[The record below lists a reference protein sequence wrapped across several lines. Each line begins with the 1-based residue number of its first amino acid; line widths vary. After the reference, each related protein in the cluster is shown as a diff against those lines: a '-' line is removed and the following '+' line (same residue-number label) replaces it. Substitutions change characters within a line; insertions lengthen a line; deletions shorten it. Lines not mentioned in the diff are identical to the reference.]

1 MRNSNAIPLKITIF
15 TFMNTRVTL
24 AAPYPFQRPA
34 FIGIREYSFINS
46 HGDAYSVQF
55 VQKNNQIT
63 NYIVDLSLKN
73 HDQDEYQTMNTGDV
87 YRVMATVVSILID
100 FIEQTP
106 YCQSI
111 EFVPVSENHQLSNRR
126 SALFLRY
133 VQLFKVLTGW
143 DYKINAGVFTLS
155 RPKTK

>member
-1 MRNSNAIPLKITIF
+1 MKP
-15 TFMNTRVTL
+15 RVTF
-24 AAPYPFQRPA
+24 ATPYPFQRPA
-34 FIGIREYSFINS
+34 FIGIREYNFINS
-46 HGDAYSVQF
+46 HGDEYSVQF
-55 VQKNNQIT
+55 VQKNNHIM
-63 NYIVDLSLKN
+63 NYIVDLSIKS

-87 YRVMATVVSILID
+87 YRVMATVVSILLD

-126 SALFLRY
+126 SILFLRY
-133 VQLFKVLTGW
+133 VQLFKTLTGW
-143 DYKINAGVFTLS
+143 DYKINDGVFTLS

>member
-1 MRNSNAIPLKITIF
+1 
-15 TFMNTRVTL
+15 MNPRVTF
-24 AAPYPFQRPA
+24 ATPYPFQRPA

-46 HGDAYSVQF
+46 HGDEYSVQF
-55 VQKNNQIT
+55 VQKNNYIM
-63 NYIVDLSLKN
+63 NYIVDLSLKS

-87 YRVMATVVSILID
+87 YRVMATVVSILLD

-111 EFVPVSENHQLSNRR
+111 EFIPVSENHQLSNRR
-126 SALFLRY
+126 STLFRRY
-133 VQLFKVLTGW
+133 VKLFKTLTGW
-143 DYKINAGVFTLS
+143 DYKINEGVFTLS

>member
-1 MRNSNAIPLKITIF
+1 
-15 TFMNTRVTL
+15 MNTRVAF

-34 FIGIREYSFINS
+34 FIGIREYIFINS
-46 HGDAYSVQF
+46 HGDEYSVQF
-55 VQKNNQIT
+55 VQKNNHIT

-87 YRVMATVVSILID
+87 YKVMSTVVSILLD

-126 SALFLRY
+126 SVLFSRY
-133 VQLFKVLTGW
+133 VQLFKRLTDW
-143 DYKINAGVFTLS
+143 EYKINDGVFTLS

>member
-1 MRNSNAIPLKITIF
+1 
-15 TFMNTRVTL
+15 MNTRVTF

-46 HGDAYSVQF
+46 HGDEYSVQF
-55 VQKNNQIT
+55 VQKNSHIM

-73 HDQDEYQTMNTGDV
+73 YDQDEYQTMNTGDV
-87 YRVMATVVSILID
+87 YKVMATVVSILLD

-126 SALFLRY
+126 SILFRRY
-133 VQLFKVLTGW
+133 VQLFKTLTGW
-143 DYKINAGVFTLS
+143 DYKINDGVFTLS

>member
-1 MRNSNAIPLKITIF
+1 MKP
-15 TFMNTRVTL
+15 RVTF
-24 AAPYPFQRPA
+24 ATPYPFQRPA
-34 FIGIREYSFINS
+34 FIGIREYSFTNS

-55 VQKNNQIT
+55 VQKNNHIM
-63 NYIVDLSLKN
+63 NYIVDLSLKS

-87 YRVMATVVSILID
+87 YRVMATVVSILLD

-111 EFVPVSENHQLSNRR
+111 EFVPVSENDQSSNRR
-126 SALFLRY
+126 SILFLRY
-133 VQLFKVLTGW
+133 VQLFKTLTGW
-143 DYKINAGVFTLS
+143 DYKINDGVFTLS

>member
-1 MRNSNAIPLKITIF
+1 
-15 TFMNTRVTL
+15 MNTRVAL

-34 FIGIREYSFINS
+34 FIGIREYLFTNS
-46 HGDAYSVQF
+46 HGDEYSVQF
-55 VQKNNQIT
+55 VQKNNHIM

-87 YRVMATVVSILID
+87 YKVMATVVSILLD
-100 FIEQTP
+100 FIEQTH

-126 SALFLRY
+126 SVLFLRY
-133 VQLFKVLTGW
+133 VQLFKTLTGW
-143 DYKINAGVFTLS
+143 DYKINDGVFTLS